1 MLASE
6 STPRLRRLL
15 TVTGLLLPI
24 LSWPGMAGA
33 NDIITVGYL
42 GLERDPAQEPVSV
55 LDPVLDDDGIQGA
68 RMALR
73 DNNATGRFMGQE
85 FQLVEIMLR
94 RDGEVGAALDELIEQ
109 GVQWIVSALPR
120 EHLEQLL
127 DQPAARERVIFNTR
141 APDDDLRGEA
151 CRKNLF
157 HTTPSRRMLS
167 DALAQFLAFKRW
179 NRWTLVHGNTD
190 EDRLRAEA
198 LRESARRFG
207 HTVVGEKMWPHTPL
221 ARRAEGGFHA
231 IQREIPVFVQDF
243 ADHDVLVIADET
255 DYFGE
260 FFPHQT
266 WRARPVVGTQG
277 LTTTAWH
284 RAHESWGAVQLQR
297 RLERQAERWMTALDF
312 AAYVAIRSL
321 GEAATRTNSVEP
333 DTLVEYMLSENFELG
348 VYLGEPVSY
357 RTWNQQLRQP
367 ILVNGP
373 RMTVSVSP
381 QEGFL
386 HPRTPLD
393 SLGVDEPESRC
404 NF

>member
-85 FQLVEIMLR
+85 FQLVEVMLR

-127 DQPAARERVIFNTR
+127 DQPAAQERVIFNTR

>member
-127 DQPAARERVIFNTR
+127 DQPAAQERVIFNTR

>member
-85 FQLVEIMLR
+85 FQLVEVMLR

-127 DQPAARERVIFNTR
+127 DQPAAQERVIFNTR

-179 NRWTLVHGNTD
+179 NRWALVHGNTD